1 MSDLSKNQDPFTPKQ
16 EVSIPG
22 AFEIFEGNREELNT
36 LTRNGRLLQPGDIVP
51 VLPGV
56 ELGGIPFILHTVNAF
71 GTETCDTCTDE
82 LEAFHLARPEI
93 PVISLTKQTP
103 EEIMAEDAKR
113 IEAGKPAVTHNRITI
128 DQDTA
133 IDLGVALEAGE
144 GADKEFW
151 PTALRRTLILADRN
165 GRIIDIEQP
174 DDQEQKP
181 DFMRFF
187 EQVENIG

>member
-1 MSDLSKNQDPFTPKQ
+1 MTEVSKNQDPFASKQ
-16 EVSIPG
+16 EIAVPG
-22 AFEIFEGNREELNT
+22 AFEIFEGNREELIT
-36 LTRNGRLLQPGDIVP
+36 LTRGGQLLQPGDALP

-56 ELGGIPFILHTVNAF
+56 EHGDTPFILHTVNAF
-71 GTETCDTCTDE
+71 GTETCDSCTDE
-82 LEAFHLARPEI
+82 LETFHITHPDI

-103 EEIMAEDAKR
+103 EEIQAEDAKR
-113 IEAGKPAVTHNRITI
+113 TEAGKPPVSHSRITI